1 MSAREFGEW
10 MVFFRQEQL
19 HPAADRLRHAQQL
32 AAAHNGPLSRPDKR
46 LWRSADLMPSDPW
59 APPPAPTPPAPPG
72 FAELAA
78 QAAAI
83 NSAMRGR
90 EA

>member
-1 MSAREFGEW
+1 MGAREFGEW
-10 MVFFRQEQL
+10 MVFFQREHL

-46 LWRSADLMPSDPW
+46 LWGAADLMPADPW
-59 APPPAPTPPAPPG
+59 ALPPAPPAPPS

-83 NSAMRGR
+83 NSALRR
-90 EA
+90 PEP